1 MPELK
6 AMGMLNAKRGMVN
19 IFGDTLS
26 EVEIDTLVD
35 TLVEKQA
42 RMQVKS
48 LKNTLEKKAKQELLD
63 TLAAWLSGVRVAKPC
78 EALAEVEVQKLVDRL
93 AGREKQLE
101 VKKDKLSDR
110 LAVVKVET
118 VRCTL
123 AKLW

>member
-48 LKNTLEKKAKQELLD
+48 LKNTLTKKKKQVPLN
-63 TLAAWLSGVRVAKPC
+63 TQAAWLS
-78 EALAEVEVQKLVDRL
+78 EV
-93 AGREKQLE
+93 
-101 VKKDKLSDR
+101 
-110 LAVVKVET
+110 
-118 VRCTL
+118 
-123 AKLW
+123 

>member
-42 RMQVKS
+42 RMLVKS
-48 LKNTLEKKAKQELLD
+48 LKNTLTKKKKQVPLN
-63 TLAAWLSGVRVAKPC
+63 TQAAWLS
-78 EALAEVEVQKLVDRL
+78 EV
-93 AGREKQLE
+93 
-101 VKKDKLSDR
+101 
-110 LAVVKVET
+110 
-118 VRCTL
+118 
-123 AKLW
+123 

>member
-48 LKNTLEKKAKQELLD
+48 LKNTLTKKKETGATQH
-63 TLAAWLSGVRVAKPC
+63 TGCLAIRSV
-78 EALAEVEVQKLVDRL
+78 
-93 AGREKQLE
+93 
-101 VKKDKLSDR
+101 S
-110 LAVVKVET
+110 
-118 VRCTL
+118 
-123 AKLW
+123 